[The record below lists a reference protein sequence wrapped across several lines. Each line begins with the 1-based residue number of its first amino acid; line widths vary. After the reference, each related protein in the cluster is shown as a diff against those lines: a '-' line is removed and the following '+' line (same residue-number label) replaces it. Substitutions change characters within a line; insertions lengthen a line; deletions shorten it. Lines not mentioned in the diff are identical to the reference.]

1 MSAAKQVFGLKKGLA
16 VLRTLNNHNDATV
29 LELSRLTGLP
39 RPTLYRL
46 LTTLQEA
53 GYVDRGP
60 NGNTFRLT
68 IAVRGLAWG
77 YSDEA
82 WVGEIAAPVLNDL
95 RREVVWPSDIAT
107 YERGAMLIRE
117 TTNTSSPL
125 AMLPGRAGHRPQVLT
140 TSLGRAYF
148 SFCDKPER
156 DSILAVLAARGHPER
171 RHARDRISINRMV
184 QATRTRGY
192 AVREGGR
199 APGTTS
205 IAVPVMNDGKILAAI
220 NIICVASAIGLDD
233 IVKRYLAPMRRA
245 AQQIEGSLR
254 SAKPKEFAAPDGST
268 EAAPHPSSGLRASRG

>member
-1 MSAAKQVFGLKKGLA
+1 MSGSKQVFGLKRGLV
-16 VLRTLNNHNDATV
+16 VLRALNNQNNATA
-29 LELSRLTGLP
+29 LEISRLTGLP
-39 RPTLYRL
+39 RPTVYRL
-46 LTTLQEA
+46 LGTLQEA

-82 WVGEIAAPVLNDL
+82 WVVEIAGPVLRQL
-95 RREVVWPSDIAT
+95 QREVVWPSDIAT

-117 TTNTSSPL
+117 TTNTTSPL
-125 AMLPGRAGHRPQVLT
+125 AMLPERAGHCPPVLT
-140 TSLGRAYF
+140 SSLGRAYL

-156 DSILAVLAARGHPER
+156 DSILAVLSARGHRER
-171 RHARDRISINRMV
+171 RYARDRGAIAQMV
-184 QATRTRGY
+184 QSTRARGY

-205 IAVPVMNDGKILAAI
+205 IAVPVMNNTKIVAAI
-220 NIICVASAIGLDD
+220 NIICIASAIALDE

-245 AQQIEGSLR
+245 VREIEASLR
-254 SAKPKEFAAPDGST
+254 IA
-268 EAAPHPSSGLRASRG
+268 